1 MRDEAIDKI
10 QEACKQIALQ
20 LMKIG
25 PNLSKLEDE
34 PTQDDIVK
42 ASYKLTIELEIIKKK
57 LIKLQNRDDSTEL

>member
-1 MRDEAIDKI
+1 MRDEAIEKI

-25 PNLSKLEDE
+25 PSIQKLENE
-34 PTQDDIVK
+34 ATQDDIVK

-57 LIKLQNRDDSTEL
+57 LIKLQDRDGSSEL